1 MFATANPSRG
11 GRDACV
17 PKLTRTIRACV
28 GWHNR
33 LYNIR
38 VIRSLPAVAGDPW
51 LNPKIRHST
60 FAIGC
65 HPTDLRSDA
74 QLGYEQEHPA
84 FA

>member
-1 MFATANPSRG
+1 VLVAVLAAASIHTG
-11 GRDACV
+11 
-17 PKLTRTIRACV
+17 

-65 HPTDLRSDA
+65 HPTD
-74 QLGYEQEHPA
+74 
-84 FA
+84 